1 MIKRTEDRIVA
12 VVCMTALGMGAGLF
26 MYTFFKVLHFAAK
39 MAGA

>member
-1 MIKRTEDRIVA
+1 MKSKTEDQIVA

-26 MYTFFKVLHFAAK
+26 MYTFFQVLHFAAK